1 MTNEEFSNEFDT
13 LANSYSKMESFGK
26 VPTLF
31 EFDEYEKSIYLTK
44 AQEEVIRNLYNGKNV
59 YGDSFEKTEEIRRYL
74 SSLVKTQT
82 FDIQI
87 LLPEKQ
93 KVSSASACFSLPADL
108 LFITYEAVKFVDN
121 SLPCV
126 SNTDILVIPVTQDEY
141 YRIVR
146 NPFKGPNE
154 RRVLRLDLEN
164 NMVELVSKYQISEY
178 KVRYLTKPSPIILST
193 LPEGLTINGI
203 SEETDCKLHPML
215 HRVILESA
223 VKLAITS
230 KALGATKE

>member
-93 KVSSASACFSLPADL
+93 KVSPASACFSLPADL

-178 KVRYLTKPSPIILST
+178 KVRYLAKPSPIILNT

>member
-87 LLPEKQ
+87 LLSEKQ

-178 KVRYLTKPSPIILST
+178 KVRYLAKPSPIILST